1 MHSTSLCSHVNNI
14 YNKLAE
20 LQWQLHHPDP
30 HMNTGDVIQIEAPDF
45 DPDIDELL
53 PTTTDQDTNDPVTQG
68 SVPPTLKSAEKVIE
82 CRTPAPSQQDIV
94 MYLSDIKSCIH
105 RGAILI
111 RWGAI
116 LIRWGTILIRRGARC
131 SSMLW
136 TLCEVSSFPRVCLCW
151 QLLASVLL
159 ASVLLP
165 INLILLCIYLTLNLV
180 FPVLIRR
187 GAIHIHRGAIHIH
200 RGAILIRRGAIG
212 AQ

>member
-1 MHSTSLCSHVNNI
+1 MDYDYNHDYYLLARERNRLGLGDIRVSDHPFQRRHSI
-14 YNKLAE
+14 IDFYN
-20 LQWQLHHPDP
+20 
-30 HMNTGDVIQIEAPDF
+30 
-45 DPDIDELL
+45 
-53 PTTTDQDTNDPVTQG
+53 PT
-68 SVPPTLKSAEKVIE
+68 
-82 CRTPAPSQQDIV
+82 CV

-116 LIRWGTILIRRGARC
+116 LIRWGAILIRRGARC

-187 GAIHIHRGAIHIH
+187 GAIHIHRGAI
-200 RGAILIRRGAIG
+200 LIRRGTIG

>member
-1 MHSTSLCSHVNNI
+1 
-14 YNKLAE
+14 
-20 LQWQLHHPDP
+20 
-30 HMNTGDVIQIEAPDF
+30 
-45 DPDIDELL
+45 
-53 PTTTDQDTNDPVTQG
+53 
-68 SVPPTLKSAEKVIE
+68 
-82 CRTPAPSQQDIV
+82 

-116 LIRWGTILIRRGARC
+116 LIRWGAILIRRGARC

-151 QLLASVLL
+151 QLLASILL

-187 GAIHIHRGAIHIH
+187 GAIHIHRGAI
-200 RGAILIRRGAIG
+200 LIRRGAIG

>member
-1 MHSTSLCSHVNNI
+1 
-14 YNKLAE
+14 
-20 LQWQLHHPDP
+20 
-30 HMNTGDVIQIEAPDF
+30 
-45 DPDIDELL
+45 
-53 PTTTDQDTNDPVTQG
+53 
-68 SVPPTLKSAEKVIE
+68 
-82 CRTPAPSQQDIV
+82 

-116 LIRWGTILIRRGARC
+116 LIRWGAILIRRGARC

-187 GAIHIHRGAIHIH
+187 GAIHIR
-200 RGAILIRRGAIG
+200 RGAILIRWGTILIRRGARCSSMLWTLCEVSSFPRVCLCWQLLASVLLASVLLSINLILSLSLVS
-212 AQ
+212 

>member
-1 MHSTSLCSHVNNI
+1 MYCPLEMLSAFLLAIGMLCI
-14 YNKLAE
+14 YLTLNL
-20 LQWQLHHPDP
+20 
-30 HMNTGDVIQIEAPDF
+30 VF
-45 DPDIDELL
+45 
-53 PTTTDQDTNDPVTQG
+53 PV
-68 SVPPTLKSAEKVIE
+68 LI
-82 CRTPAPSQQDIV
+82 R
-94 MYLSDIKSCIH
+94 

-116 LIRWGTILIRRGARC
+116 HIRWGAILIRRGARC

-187 GAIHIHRGAIHIH
+187 GAIHIHRGAI
-200 RGAILIRRGAIG
+200 LIRRGAIG

>member
-1 MHSTSLCSHVNNI
+1 MVSSDLM
-14 YNKLAE
+14 L
-20 LQWQLHHPDP
+20 
-30 HMNTGDVIQIEAPDF
+30 
-45 DPDIDELL
+45 
-53 PTTTDQDTNDPVTQG
+53 
-68 SVPPTLKSAEKVIE
+68 TLRNAFSIFISN
-82 CRTPAPSQQDIV
+82 RDV

-116 LIRWGTILIRRGARC
+116 LIRWGAILIRRGARC

-187 GAIHIHRGAIHIH
+187 GAIHIHRGQFIS
-200 RGAILIRRGAIG
+200 IG
-212 AQ
+212 AQFLSVGAQSGRNK

>member
-1 MHSTSLCSHVNNI
+1 MIGIKSLPHLMDCQPLPLWNFKNI
-14 YNKLAE
+14 FPE
-20 LQWQLHHPDP
+20 F
-30 HMNTGDVIQIEAPDF
+30 NTCCCHF
-45 DPDIDELL
+45 DIK
-53 PTTTDQDTNDPVTQG
+53 N
-68 SVPPTLKSAEKVIE
+68 
-82 CRTPAPSQQDIV
+82 V

-116 LIRWGTILIRRGARC
+116 LIRWGAILIRRGARC

-180 FPVLIRR
+180 S
-187 GAIHIHRGAIHIH
+187 
-200 RGAILIRRGAIG
+200 IG
-212 AQ
+212 AQFLSVGAQFLSVGAQFLSVGAQDAPACYGLCVK